1 MVSPMPEKQISEKRF
16 QKLQNYVEE
25 NGGQLLSGRS
35 TVDGKVKILCAR
47 GHEFN
52 PAINNLLRTT
62 NPTWCSHQPCLGERI
77 SKRKVDQ
84 DRDRL
89 VANLQNVIIKKG
101 GKWVDREYVNN
112 RTHIYID
119 CGKGHQRVP
128 ITPDSLMRGS
138 WCKECDPT
146 KKSKSKLLNE
156 LIDIAAERGGELLSD
171 RYENA
176 KSKLWWRCGACGN
189 EWPSTPDSVKSGSWC
204 NSLECNSGITI
215 DDNAYIQRAIEAVTG
230 AGGTFQSIDRRIEAP
245 GKTTVYVKYLCEV
258 GHPCDVRLY
267 TLEKGHGCNTCNLR
281 GVNETVSRAILEH
294 LFECSFT
301 KVKPLWLRSETGH
314 RLELD
319 GYNEHLG
326 LAFEYQGQQHYEYL
340 PFFHKSYDDFKQR
353 KYWDE
358 HKRKVCESQ
367 EVKLLE
373 IPYWIQSSAIQEFI
387 YDALDPTHK
396 ALVKNKELLDVSR
409 IQTGRGEELARLPKL
424 AQARGGRL
432 ISKIYID
439 SQTPLLWD
447 CSNPLHGSWR
457 AAPSSIT
464 QGTWCPRCG
473 DDQASEKRKTPISQ
487 IQRLGAVREWT
498 YLGEEAA
505 TIPKQYRFKCKNGHE
520 FATDIGRL
528 KKALGCQ
535 KCGKLILGRKY
546 ALSLASLADAAR
558 KEDGYLVSRHYL
570 NARQKL
576 IWRCELGH
584 AWRATANSIL
594 HKGSWCPV
602 CTNRAESLT
611 EKEVSDFLDE
621 EKKEFRALNI
631 QHKHALK
638 VQKKILLELGK

>member
-1 MVSPMPEKQISEKRF
+1 MVSPMPEEQISEKRF
-16 QKLQNYVEE
+16 QKLQNYVNE
-25 NGGQLLSGRS
+25 NGGLLLSGR
-35 TVDGKVKILCAR
+35 TAMKGKVKIRCGR
-47 GHEFN
+47 GHEFT
-52 PAINNLLRTT
+52 PSLSNLLRTK

-89 VANLQNVIIKKG
+89 VANLQNVILKKG
-101 GKWVDREYVNN
+101 GKWVGGEYVNN

-128 ITPDSLMRGS
+128 ITPDSLMGGS
-138 WCKECDPT
+138 WCRECDPT

-156 LIDIAAERGGELLSD
+156 LREIAVARGGELLSK

-176 KSKLWWRCGACGN
+176 KSGLWWRCGACGN

-204 NSLECNSGITI
+204 NSQICNGGKAI
-215 DDNAYIQRAIEAVTG
+215 DDKTYEDRAIEAVTA
-230 AGGTFQSIDRRIEAP
+230 AGGTFQSIDRRIEATS
-245 GKTTVYVKYLCEV
+245 KTTIYVKYLCEV

-301 KVKPLWLRSETGH
+301 KIKPLWLRSETGH

-319 GYNEHLG
+319 GYNEHIG

-353 KYWDE
+353 QYWDE

-373 IPYWIQSSAIQEFI
+373 IPYWIESSAIQEFI

-409 IQTGRGEELARLPKL
+409 IQTGRGEELARLQKL
-424 AQARGGRL
+424 AQTRGGRL

-439 SQTPLLWD
+439 SQTPLVWD
-447 CSNPLHGSWR
+447 CGNPLHDSWR
-457 AAPSSIT
+457 AVPSSIT

-473 DDQASEKRKTPISQ
+473 DEEAAKKRRTPIEEVKK
-487 IQRLGAVREWT
+487 LGTLREWV
-498 YLGEEAA
+498 YLGEEA
-505 TIPKQYRFKCKNGHE
+505 QYQPRRYKFRCGNGHE
-520 FATDIGRL
+520 FSKDIGRL
-528 KKALGCQ
+528 RKPLGC
-535 KCGKLILGRKY
+535 KECGKLILGRKY
-546 ALSLASLADAAR
+546 ALSLGSLADAA
-558 KEDGYLVSRHYL
+558 KKKNGYLVSRHYL

-584 AWRATANSIL
+584 AWQATANAIL
-594 HKGSWCPV
+594 HTGSWCSV
-602 CTNRAESLT
+602 CTNRTESLT
-611 EKEVSDFLDE
+611 EKEVSDFLNE
-621 EKKEFRALNI
+621 EKMDFQALNT
-631 QHKHALK
+631 QLKHALK
-638 VQKKILLELGK
+638 IQKKILRELGK